1 MATSS
6 SFSKHIA
13 TEEPVEQIYRS
24 GSTCDTFIVCRLG
37 KLHFKKK
44 LKPEYKND
52 TQYILAFRK
61 EFEVGFRMEHPAL
74 PRYITIDEDD
84 GCPYILEEYI
94 EGMTLNDFIGTHPD
108 YLHNRRHAERFIDE
122 LLSVMS
128 YLHDHQILFLDL
140 KPDNVMITS
149 VGNHLKLVDLG
160 GCLTDDYR
168 GTEAMSADFAAPEQL
183 NLKEEENAC
192 LDERTDVYLI
202 GLLLRY
208 AQLPSLY
215 NNVIAHCLKDNPEA
229 RYQNVSD
236 IQRAVKNL
244 RHRRSV
250 LKSSILV
257 SVLLVCFSMSIAYI
271 VPREKGDTSADT
283 NTSIVPNRD
292 STEHQANDTL
302 PKNDKAEH
310 TLPSV
315 KDAAVE
321 NRLPSSK
328 AGNIK
333 ALTAELHKDM
343 DKAYLRYFSIFA
355 NDTIIPARDFYA
367 MSDKYTVE
375 VNALKERLGKK
386 YPSVEMSE
394 IEAKYMEYYN
404 KTVLPLWDKVDKRAW
419 K

>member
-24 GSTCDTFIVCRLG
+24 GSTCDTFIVRRLG

-61 EFEVGFRMEHPAL
+61 EFEVGYRLEHPAL
-74 PRYITIDEDD
+74 TRYTAIDEDD

-94 EGMTLNDFIGTHPD
+94 EGMTLNDFIDSHPD
-108 YLHNRRHAERFIDE
+108 YFHNRRHADKFIDE

-160 GCLTDDYR
+160 GCLTDEYR

-183 NLKEEENAC
+183 NLNDKKNTC

-208 AQLPSLY
+208 AKLPSLY
-215 NNVIAHCLKDNPEA
+215 NNVITHCLKDNPEE
-229 RYQNVSD
+229 RYQHVSD
-236 IQRAVKNL
+236 IQRAVKNM
-244 RHRRSV
+244 HNRRSV
-250 LKSSILV
+250 LKWAILV
-257 SVLLVCFSMSIAYI
+257 SALLVCISMSIAYI
-271 VPREKGDTSADT
+271 VPREEGDTRAPT
-283 NTSIVPNRD
+283 NTSIVPKRD
-292 STEHQANDTL
+292 STERQANDTF
-302 PKNDKAEH
+302 PKNDKAEQ

-315 KDAAVE
+315 KEVGE
-321 NRLPSSK
+321 EKHLPSSK
-328 AGNIK
+328 TSNIT
-333 ALTAELHKDM
+333 ALTAELHNDM
-343 DKAYLRYFSIFA
+343 DKAFLRYFSIFA

>member
-24 GSTCDTFIVCRLG
+24 GSTCDTFIVRRLG

-61 EFEVGFRMEHPAL
+61 EFEVGYRLEHPAL
-74 PRYITIDEDD
+74 PRYIAIDEDD

-108 YLHNRRHAERFIDE
+108 YFHNRRHAERFIDE

-140 KPDNVMITS
+140 KSDNVMITS

-168 GTEAMSADFAAPEQL
+168 GTEAMSADFAAPEQF
-183 NLKEEENAC
+183 NLKDKENAC

-236 IQRAVKNL
+236 IQRSVKNV

-257 SVLLVCFSMSIAYI
+257 SVLLACISMSIAYI
-271 VPREKGDTSADT
+271 VPREKGDTKAAT
-283 NTSIVPNRD
+283 NTSIVPKRG
-292 STEHQANDTL
+292 STEHQAKDAL
-302 PKNDKAEH
+302 PKNDKAKH

-315 KDAAVE
+315 KEADVE

-328 AGNIK
+328 ADNIK

-355 NDTIIPARDFYA
+355 NDTIIPAHDFYA

-375 VNALKERLGKK
+375 VNVLKERLGRK

>member
-13 TEEPVEQIYRS
+13 TEEPVDQIYRR
-24 GSTCDTFIVCRLG
+24 GSTCDTFIVRRLG

-44 LKPEYKND
+44 LKSKYKND

-61 EFEVGFRMEHPAL
+61 EFEVGYRLEHPAL
-74 PRYITIDEDD
+74 PHYIAIDEDY
-84 GCPYILEEYI
+84 GCPYIIEEYI
-94 EGMTLNDFIGTHPD
+94 EGMTLNDFIGAHPD
-108 YLHNRRHAERFIDE
+108 YFQNRRHADRFIDE

-128 YLHDHQILFLDL
+128 YLHDHQIIFLDL

-183 NLKEEENAC
+183 NLKKEENAR

-208 AQLPSLY
+208 AKLPSLY
-215 NNVIAHCLKDNPEA
+215 NNVIAHCLKDNSEA
-229 RYQNVSD
+229 RYQSVSD
-236 IQRAVKNL
+236 LQRAVKNL
-244 RHRRSV
+244 QRRQSV
-250 LKSSILV
+250 LKWAILV
-257 SVLLVCFSMSIAYI
+257 SALLVCISMSIAYI
-271 VPREKGDTSADT
+271 VPREKGDTGADT
-283 NTSIVPNRD
+283 NTSIVPKRD
-292 STEHQANDTL
+292 STEHQAKDTL
-302 PKNDKAEH
+302 PKNDKAKH

-315 KDAAVE
+315 KEAGVE

-328 AGNIK
+328 ADNIT

-355 NDTIIPARDFYA
+355 KDTIIPPRDFYA

-375 VNALKERLGKK
+375 VNALKERLGRK
-386 YPSVEMSE
+386 YPSVGMSE
-394 IEAKYMEYYN
+394 IEAKYMEYFN
-404 KTVLPLWDKVDKRAW
+404 KTVLPLWDKVDIKAW